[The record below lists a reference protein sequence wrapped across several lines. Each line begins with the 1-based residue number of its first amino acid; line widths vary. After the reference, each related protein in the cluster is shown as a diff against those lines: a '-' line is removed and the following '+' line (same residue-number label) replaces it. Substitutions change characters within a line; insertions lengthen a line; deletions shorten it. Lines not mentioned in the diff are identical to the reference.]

1 MSKTELLSRAI
12 DCLEVLDKR
21 DRPMCRDCA
30 DMAVDGMCP
39 NSGIACDMG
48 ELIAQCRAALT
59 QPAQPAE
66 GGEARELFAY
76 HSDMGIEFFNGPD
89 AEAAAKSLCEEN
101 LKLERAEAI
110 STDEW
115 ADDRAE
121 SIRWGVVLGR
131 AKFFENPGQ
140 EGEDSGDYK
149 MVGYTAPPASQE
161 QMSNGLTEAET
172 SATAS
177 VMGLTTSQEQAQQ
190 PASLFDIAADRAEV
204 AKVLRRVSRA
214 IDVSTDDRTI
224 LCHAAAMIELDGQAQ
239 QPSGVKSD
247 FGPWSVSMD
256 GQYIDSDDFEH
267 DVKLVVQGDF
277 RDDVQRRLYACDIAQ
292 RLSQQPSGV
301 EVDFAQAIV
310 AESHGR
316 YTLATS
322 RAAFQAGAIYGQQ
335 LAALATP
342 KPEPMTWQP
351 IETAPENTGG
361 LAVVRW
367 VDDDGQ
373 EHIELDCTEDG
384 CWIGWH
390 DHAEHVEII
399 GGHGVSYT
407 PPYTQ
412 WLPLSPTGHHG
423 ITKEQA

>member
-1 MSKTELLSRAI
+1 MTPENQLLRDVTAANVLFEAWATKQGYDLTREDGALMATYRSGNTEHAWRGY
-12 DCLEVLDKR
+12 CHHE
-21 DRPMCRDCA
+21 
-30 DMAVDGMCP
+30 
-39 NSGIACDMG
+39 
-48 ELIAQCRAALT
+48 LT

-66 GGEARELFAY
+66 GGEAREFFAY
-76 HSDMGIEFFNGPD
+76 HSDMGAEFFNGPD
-89 AEAAAKSLCEEN
+89 AEAAAKRLCDEN

-161 QMSNGLTEAET
+161 QAGTHVLLEALRKLSCFGNGDQPGNSDGNRIAQRALDAW
-172 SATAS
+172 A
-177 VMGLTTSQEQAQQ
+177 SQEQAQQ
-190 PASLFDIAADRAEV
+190 TSTWTNGTRAPFEARPMTASKAAYFMERFKHEEKLLGPNEQKALDF
-204 AKVLRRVSRA
+204 VLA
-214 IDVSTDDRTI
+214 I
-224 LCHAAAMIELDGQAQ
+224 LKAQ
-239 QPSGVKSD
+239 QPSGTWVNFD
-247 FGPWSVSMD
+247 LRDITHNDP
-256 GQYIDSDDFEH
+256 
-267 DVKLVVQGDF
+267 GDEPGWV
-277 RDDVQRRLYACDIAQ
+277 RVGGH
-292 RLSQQPSGV
+292 QPSGG

-384 CWIGWH
+384 CWMRWH
-390 DHAEHVEII
+390 DHAEHVKVI

-407 PPYTQ
+407 PPYKE
-412 WLPLSPTGHHG
+412 WLPLSAPTAHHG